1 MQPYEFF
8 WNGHRTAGR
17 SALKCCIAYWA
28 SFAQLLAKKNWSDQV
43 RSRSCDVTRQNLH
56 RNRIGWHWA
65 NKKQPIQCAGWT
77 ELMLRRK
84 KRTKWRRIGMVQKMN
99 DRPRY
104 ALLILMS
111 RPPKSSLCAK
121 YSKQNVN
128 NAELLASNIPGTSGV
143 ELSVTV
149 ATAGTKAFSLL
160 RVFTTLPV
168 LGKKNY

>member
-1 MQPYEFF
+1 M
-8 WNGHRTAGR
+8 
-17 SALKCCIAYWA
+17 
-28 SFAQLLAKKNWSDQV
+28 
-43 RSRSCDVTRQNLH
+43 
-56 RNRIGWHWA
+56 IG
-65 NKKQPIQCAGWT
+65 
-77 ELMLRRK
+77 
-84 KRTKWRRIGMVQKMN
+84 
-99 DRPRY
+99 RY
-104 ALLILMS
+104 ALLILIS

-128 NAELLASNIPGTSGV
+128 NAELLASNIPGNSGV